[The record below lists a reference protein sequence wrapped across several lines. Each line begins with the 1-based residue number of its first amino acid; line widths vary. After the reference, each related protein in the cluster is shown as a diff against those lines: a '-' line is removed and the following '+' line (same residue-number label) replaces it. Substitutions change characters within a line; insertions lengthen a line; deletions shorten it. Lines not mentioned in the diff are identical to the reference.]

1 MKSFGIVNTP
11 LVKPNHP
18 KASFRFRESTRCRG
32 RPVSNH
38 RYPVTRP
45 VSFMSDVS
53 LYQMSHTDIFWSS
66 ATRNLVL
73 HHLPMLFVYRQM
85 RVPFDKSAQ
94 LVLLSSYLKTV
105 IQLAL
110 LLYA

>member
-1 MKSFGIVNTP
+1 MKMFGIINKP
-11 LVKPNHP
+11 LVKPNP
-18 KASFRFRESTRCRG
+18 KSSFRFRESTHYRR
-32 RPVSNH
+32 RPISNH
-38 RYPVTRP
+38 QSVVTRTA
-45 VSFMSDVS
+45 SFMSDVS
-53 LYQMSHTDIFWSS
+53 LYQMSPNDIFWSS

-85 RVPFDKSAQ
+85 RLPLDKSAH

-110 LLYA
+110 LLYV

>member
-1 MKSFGIVNTP
+1 MKSFGLVNTP
-11 LVKPNHP
+11 LTKPNHP
-18 KASFRFRESTRCRG
+18 KASVRFRESTLLR
-32 RPVSNH
+32 RPVSKH
-38 RYPVTRP
+38 RSAVTRTG
-45 VSFMSDVS
+45 SFMSDVS

-66 ATRNLVL
+66 ATRNLVV

>member
-1 MKSFGIVNTP
+1 MKSFGLVNTP
-11 LVKPNHP
+11 LPKLNHQN
-18 KASFRFRESTRCRG
+18 SLRFRESTRYRG
-32 RPVSNH
+32 RPFSKH
-38 RYPVTRP
+38 RSLVTRTA
-45 VSFMSDVS
+45 SFMSDVS
-53 LYQMSHTDIFWSS
+53 LYQMSHNDIFWSS

-94 LVLLSSYLKTV
+94 LVFLSSYLKTV

-110 LLYA
+110 LLYT

>member
-1 MKSFGIVNTP
+1 MKSFGLVNY
-11 LVKPNHP
+11 P
-18 KASFRFRESTRCRG
+18 KLSFRFRKSTLPR
-32 RPVSNH
+32 RPVSKH
-38 RYPVTRP
+38 QSAVTRTG
-45 VSFMSDVS
+45 SFMSDVS
-53 LYQMSHTDIFWSS
+53 LYQMSHNDIFWSS

-85 RVPFDKSAQ
+85 RLPLDKSAQ
-94 LVLLSSYLKTV
+94 LILLSSYLKTV

>member
-1 MKSFGIVNTP
+1 MKSFGLANNP
-11 LVKPNHP
+11 LVKPNRLQ
-18 KASFRFRESTRCRG
+18 FRFREATRCRG

-38 RYPVTRP
+38 RSAVTRMG
-45 VSFMSDVS
+45 SFLSDVS
-53 LYQMSHTDIFWSS
+53 LYQMSHNDIFWSS

-85 RVPFDKSAQ
+85 KVPFDKSAQ